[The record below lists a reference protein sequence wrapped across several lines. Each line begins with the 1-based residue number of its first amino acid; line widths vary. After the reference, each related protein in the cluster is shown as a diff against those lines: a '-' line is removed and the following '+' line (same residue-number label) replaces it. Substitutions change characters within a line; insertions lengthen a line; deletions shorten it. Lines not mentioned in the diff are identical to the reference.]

1 MKKRV
6 IIRFVLIIT
15 LLFVTNLVSFAYFS
29 DKTQRKDEELVTAYN
44 LIEKQEKEL
53 IDLNETKQKFEELY
67 KENASLAKS
76 QQELKRENKTLLDTY
91 QELTA
96 RFETLKADSD
106 ELEQRLNQ
114 MDSVMKNYSYVFE
127 YDPVTLEEYQVYIQE
142 LEDKILQAGGFD
154 RFEKPR
160 RWKDFGDITIWLE
173 DGASVKWADE
183 SILYLRKLPRNM
195 LKTLNQEGWM
205 FILTPR
211 SLEEVYESGVPNTVG
226 LTVYYRSRIYIQ
238 NNVFSIS
245 YCTIHEVGHALDF
258 INNFISYDKEW
269 KAIYESESKQSGL
282 TSYFT
287 SSSSEYF
294 AECFQKFF
302 LDPVPLQDA
311 APKSYEFIE
320 RFVEKYK

>member
-1 MKKRV
+1 MKKR
-6 IIRFVLIIT
+6 IIISFVLVI
-15 LLFVTNLVSFAYFS
+15 LLLSITNLVSVAYFR
-29 DKTQRKDEELVTAYN
+29 DKTQRKEEELVTAYN
-44 LIEKQEKEL
+44 LIENKEKEL
-53 IDLNETKQKFEELY
+53 IDLKVMKQKFEELT
-67 KENASLAKS
+67 KENALLARS
-76 QQELKRENKTLLDTY
+76 QRQLEQENKTLLDTY

-96 RFETLKADSD
+96 KFENLKTDSA
-106 ELEQRLNQ
+106 ELEQKLVQ
-114 MDSVMKNYSYVFE
+114 MDSIMDTYSYVFE

-142 LEDKILQAGGFD
+142 LEDKILKAGGFD

-160 RWKDFGDITIWLE
+160 RWKDFGDIIIWLE

-269 KAIYESESKQSGL
+269 KSIYENESKQSGL

-302 LDPVPLQDA
+302 LDPVPLQDS
-311 APKSYEFIE
+311 APKSYDFIE